1 MSGHTEIYHILLE
14 RMDGNSSSLP
24 KQLSLPHNADYILK
38 EYISVSL
45 DLEVAFDR
53 QNFSWSPI
61 KETFV
66 LPSSQKL
73 LVLSDLL
80 CSSS

>member
-14 RMDGNSSSLP
+14 RMDGNSSSFP

-38 EYISVSL
+38 ENISVSL

-53 QNFSWSPI
+53 QNFSWFPI

>member
-24 KQLSLPHNADYILK
+24 KQLSLPHNADYIVK
-38 EYISVSL
+38 ENISVSL
-45 DLEVAFDR
+45 VAFDR
-53 QNFSWSPI
+53 QNFSWFPI